1 MIKDLL
7 VYIYLFYGISRSAS
21 EFFPWVKKNVIALF
35 SLRQISTTLTKESKI

>member
-7 VYIYLFYGISRSAS
+7 VYIYLIYGINRSAS

-35 SLRQISTTLTKESKI
+35 SLRHISTTLTKESKM

>member
-7 VYIYLFYGISRSAS
+7 VYIYLIYGINRSAS

-35 SLRQISTTLTKESKI
+35 FPEAYFNYID